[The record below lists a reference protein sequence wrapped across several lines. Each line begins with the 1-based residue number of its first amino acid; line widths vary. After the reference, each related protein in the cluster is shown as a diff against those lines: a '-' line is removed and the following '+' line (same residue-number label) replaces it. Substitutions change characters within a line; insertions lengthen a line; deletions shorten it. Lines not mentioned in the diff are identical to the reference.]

1 MGMVDAATSAGRE
14 EALKNIIK
22 KERIK
27 MKHRAIQN
35 RLRTRNAPLTF
46 VVDTNGARCTDSD
59 MIDSILSYNATHFAQ
74 ARTNGASAAQ
84 QTPFADSL
92 RSFRT
97 PQKEVLQN
105 MDKIINGEFDT
116 SLIQD
121 FELPFYRAFH
131 RVAPPRPKNWG
142 AHLTLS
148 CTGILCLNARKY
160 SHGSN
165 LGETYGYV

>member
-1 MGMVDAATSAGRE
+1 M
-14 EALKNIIK
+14 
-22 KERIK
+22 
-27 MKHRAIQN
+27 H
-35 RLRTRNAPLTF
+35 
-46 VVDTNGARCTDSD
+46 GARRTDSD

-105 MDKIINGEFDT
+105 MDDIINGKLDT

-121 FELPFYRAFH
+121 FEIPFYRAFH

-142 AHLTLS
+142 AYLTFS
-148 CTGILCLNARKY
+148 CTTVLCFDAGEY
-160 SHGSN
+160 SHGSY
-165 LGETYGYV
+165 LGETHGYV